1 MKYAKI
7 NSLKNIC
14 MYAQNGEFQVYQNN
28 RSNSYVKYGKLYIK
42 PTLTADKFGED
53 FLYEGNL
60 QLGGPAPADQ

>member
-1 MKYAKI
+1 
-7 NSLKNIC
+7 